1 MIKTKIGKK
10 NTKMSQAL
18 NERKWAMCN
27 LWGTSFIEDLETGLG
42 KDLTKISQKLTFRHK
57 KLTYDVIFSLIMTSS
72 KSPNHDFGPIF
83 AEAWFWKTLKEG
95 DIMICVCGRKF
106 SRKKKWGRAGMWKDY
121 HQNTERDLKKKARNF
136 WKFWCLSNFAPFF
149 LREKLFLVASKT
161 WNWETVVQFISAN
174 GQIT

>member
-1 MIKTKIGKK
+1 M
-10 NTKMSQAL
+10 
-18 NERKWAMCN
+18 
-27 LWGTSFIEDLETGLG
+27 GTSFFIEDLETGLG
-42 KDLTKISQKLTFRHK
+42 KDLTKISQKMTFRHK

-72 KSPNHDFGPIF
+72 KSPNRDFWLIF
-83 AEAWFWKTLKEG
+83 AKAWFWKTLKEG

-106 SRKKKWGRAGMWKDY
+106 SRKKKVRQGRNVKRLSSKYRARF
-121 HQNTERDLKKKARNF
+121 EKKARNF